1 MARLS
6 RGDRVTSQD
15 DDCRIHDAYI
25 DTQYDD
31 YVRIAI
37 SSARVLS
44 QQQRS
49 AHEED
54 PY

>member
-25 DTQYDD
+25 NTQYGD
-31 YVRIAI
+31 YVRIVI
-37 SSARVLS
+37 SSARVASDLRLS
-44 QQQRS
+44 YVYFVLR
-49 AHEED
+49 
-54 PY
+54 